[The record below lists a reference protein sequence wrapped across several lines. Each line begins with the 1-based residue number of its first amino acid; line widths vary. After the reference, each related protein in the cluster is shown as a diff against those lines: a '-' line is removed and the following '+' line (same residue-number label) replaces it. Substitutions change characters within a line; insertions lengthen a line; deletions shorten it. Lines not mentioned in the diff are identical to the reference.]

1 MQHISVMPRETL
13 DGLNVRPGGRY
24 IDGTL
29 GGAGHAEAILRAAG
43 PDGRLLGFDR
53 DAAAIERA
61 RARLAPFGDRFEAVH
76 ANFADMAT
84 IACEHGFDAVDG
96 VLLDLGVSSF
106 QLDDPARGFSF
117 QHDGPL
123 DMRMDATH
131 GETAADLLARLAG
144 DPDALAAILRDYG
157 EEPRAGRIAR
167 ALCEA
172 QSRTPFTST
181 LQLADAVEKAL
192 GGRRGAARHPATR
205 TFQALRIAVN
215 GELDA
220 VAAGLEAGLSLLSPG
235 GRMAVITFHSLEDR
249 IVKRVFA
256 EHVGRWESLQ
266 AGGRRRIGREPA
278 VAAVLRKPAIPSDDE
293 QSSNARS
300 RSAKLRV
307 VERLPSPTSFQQP
320 SMAIDSHR
328 PAQPLRRVAPLN
340 S

>member
-1 MQHISVMPRETL
+1 MQHLPVMLRETL
-13 DGLNVRPGGRY
+13 DGLNVRQGGRY

-29 GGAGHAEAILRAAG
+29 GGGGHAEAILRAAG
-43 PDGRLLGFDR
+43 PNGRLLGFDR
-53 DAAAIERA
+53 DPEAIERV

-76 ANFADMAT
+76 ANFAEMAVP
-84 IACEHGFDAVDG
+84 ARERGFDPVDG
-96 VLLDLGVSSF
+96 ILLDLGVSSF
-106 QLDDPARGFSF
+106 QLDEPGRGFSF

-123 DMRMDATH
+123 DMRMDTTR
-131 GETAADLLARLAG
+131 GETAAELLARLAG
-144 DPDALAAILRDYG
+144 DPGALAAILLDYG
-157 EEPRAGRIAR
+157 EEPRAARVAR

-172 QSRTPFTST
+172 QSRAPLTST
-181 LQLADAVEKAL
+181 RQLAETVEKAL

-220 VAAGLEAGLSLLSPG
+220 VAAGLEAGLSLLAPG

-266 AGGRRRIGREPA
+266 AGGRRRIGSEPA
-278 VAAVLRKPAIPSDDE
+278 VTAVLRHPAVPGEDE

-300 RSAKLRV
+300 RSAKLRI
-307 VERLPSPTSFQQP
+307 VERL
-320 SMAIDSHR
+320 
-328 PAQPLRRVAPLN
+328 
-340 S
+340 

>member
-1 MQHISVMPRETL
+1 MQHLSVMPRETL
-13 DGLNVRPGGRY
+13 DGLNVRRGGCY

-29 GGAGHAEAILRAAG
+29 GGGGHAEAILRAAG

-53 DAAAIERA
+53 DPEAIERV

-76 ANFADMAT
+76 ANFADMAS
-84 IACEHGFDAVDG
+84 IARELGFAPVDG
-96 VLLDLGVSSF
+96 ILLDLGVSSF
-106 QLDDPARGFSF
+106 QLDEPGRGFSF

-123 DMRMDATH
+123 DMRMDTTR
-131 GETAADLLARLAG
+131 GETAAELLARLAG
-144 DPDALAAILRDYG
+144 NPDALADILRDYG
-157 EEPRAGRIAR
+157 EEPRAGRVAR
-167 ALCEA
+167 AICEA
-172 QSRTPFTST
+172 QSRVPFTST
-181 LQLADAVEKAL
+181 LQLAEAVEKAL

-220 VAAGLEAGLSLLSPG
+220 VAAGLEAGLALLAPG

-278 VAAVLRKPAIPSDDE
+278 VSAVLRHPAVPGEDE
-293 QSSNARS
+293 QAANARS
-300 RSAKLRV
+300 RSAKLRI
-307 VERLPSPTSFQQP
+307 VERLPLPSSPAP
-320 SMAIDSHR
+320 S
-328 PAQPLRRVAPLN
+328 AQPLN
-340 S
+340 SSARSAT

>member
-29 GGAGHAEAILRAAG
+29 GGGGHAEAILRAAA

-53 DAAAIERA
+53 DPAAIERV

-76 ANFADMAT
+76 ANFADMADV
-84 IACEHGFDAVDG
+84 AREHGFDAVDG

-106 QLDDPARGFSF
+106 QLDDPERGFSF
-117 QHDGPL
+117 LHDGPL
-123 DMRMDATH
+123 DMRMDTTR

-144 DPDALAAILRDYG
+144 DPEALAAILRDYG

-172 QSRTPFTST
+172 QARAPFTT
-181 LQLADAVEKAL
+181 TAQLAAAVEKAV
-192 GGRRGAARHPATR
+192 GGRCGAARHPATR

-215 GELDA
+215 RELDA

-266 AGGRRRIGREPA
+266 AGGRCRIGREPA
-278 VAAVLRKPAIPSDDE
+278 VADVLRKPAVADE
-293 QSSNARS
+293 AEQAANPRA
-300 RSAKLRV
+300 RSAKLRI
-307 VERLPSPTSFQQP
+307 VERTSSLTPSASNAT
-320 SMAIDSHR
+320 
-328 PAQPLRRVAPLN
+328 
-340 S
+340 